1 MSFNFVRL
9 DIKTLKLARVHPEED
24 VLRYHPKVGHSA
36 TRAHSQLKTQQCRR
50 ALSTTIEMIGIA
62 VAKARAQTWRPTVN
76 WTLVSM
82 WSQPSSMP
90 AMKQCTVA
98 AVPYGSCDDPC

>member
-1 MSFNFVRL
+1 MTDASGSSSISIIIWQIQRRAVMSFNFVRL

-36 TRAHSQLKTQQCRR
+36 TRAHSQLKTQQCQQ

-62 VAKARAQTWRPTVN
+62 VAKASIRKLGRRR
-76 WTLVSM
+76 
-82 WSQPSSMP
+82 
-90 AMKQCTVA
+90 
-98 AVPYGSCDDPC
+98 